1 MQTPPPES
9 KSDNGQPLT
18 FSQSSLQD
26 YADCPRRYQLRYLD
40 RLMWPAV
47 EAEPVSETEARQR
60 EALLFHRLVQQHL
73 MGLQVSKL
81 AAMATSPDLARWWHN
96 YASAGPDLSGHT
108 LHTERTL
115 AARVGEHRL
124 VSKYDLLAV
133 GDGRAMIY
141 DWKTYAR
148 RPRDEWLAAR
158 WQTRVYRA
166 MLVTAGADLNGGEM
180 FEPGAISMFYWFA
193 EFPSEPAQFV
203 YDPQQF
209 KRDWSAIENLVK
221 EITHA
226 QVFPLTEDR
235 TRCRFCVYRSLCDR
249 GGEAGA
255 WQEAEAGASESTEF
269 ELDFEQ
275 IGEIEI

>member
-1 MQTPPPES
+1 MQTPPLDTKEP
-9 KSDNGQPLT
+9 NGQPFT

-40 RLMWPAV
+40 RLVWPAV
-47 EAEPVSETEARQR
+47 EAEPVSETEARQQ
-60 EALLFHRLVQQHL
+60 EALVFHRLVQQHL
-73 MGLQVSKL
+73 MSLPMGKL
-81 AAMATSPDLARWWHN
+81 AAMAASPDLARWWQN
-96 YASAGPDLSGHT
+96 YVTAGLDLRGHT
-108 LHTERTL
+108 LHTEKIL

-133 GDGRAMIY
+133 RPGRAMIY

-166 MLVTAGADLNGGEM
+166 MLVRAGADLNGGQP
-180 FEPGAISMFYWFA
+180 FEPGAISMTYWFA
-193 EFPSEPAQFV
+193 EFPSEPAQFA
-203 YDPQQF
+203 YDPRQF
-209 KRDWSAIENLVK
+209 KRDWSAIEDLVE
-221 EITHA
+221 EITQA

-249 GGEAGA
+249 GGDAGA
-255 WQEAEAGASESTEF
+255 WQDAEAGASESTEL
-269 ELDFEQ
+269 ELNYEQ
-275 IGEIEI
+275 IGEIEF